1 MSGKLGAFINTG
13 IGITAAFVVAGV
25 VAFGLAQADHASA
38 TAPTSNAT
46 GPNSSAAGPTS
57 NGAPAPAKAQAPTT
71 TPATPSTP
79 SAAATG
85 TPTANPAAVSG
96 GKKVVFLTFDDGP
109 DPVWTPQVLQVL
121 AKYNAKAT
129 FFQLGSM
136 QAAHPA
142 LRDQVLAAGNTI
154 GNHSISHAQLTRTSA
169 TKRHHEIFD
178 GPKSKCFRPPYG
190 AANDR
195 VRADIKAAGMTPVL
209 WDIDTLDWQRP
220 GKQTI
225 VNSIVSQARS
235 GSVVLMHDA
244 GGDRS
249 QTVAALDQALATL
262 TAQGYTFPAM
272 DC

>member
-1 MSGKLGAFINTG
+1 M
-13 IGITAAFVVAGV
+13 AG
-25 VAFGLAQADHASA
+25 G
-38 TAPTSNAT
+38 N
-46 GPNSSAAGPTS
+46 
-57 NGAPAPAKAQAPTT
+57 
-71 TPATPSTP
+71 
-79 SAAATG
+79 
-85 TPTANPAAVSG
+85 
-96 GKKVVFLTFDDGP
+96 KVVWLTFDDGP
-109 DPVWTPQVLQVL
+109 DPVWTPQILQVL
-121 AKYNAKAT
+121 AKYDAHAT

-142 LRDQVLAAGNTI
+142 LHDQVLAAGNSI
-154 GNHSISHAQLTRTSA
+154 GNHSISHAQLTKLSA
-169 TKRHHEIFD
+169 AKRHHEIFD
-178 GPKSKCFRPPYG
+178 GPRSKCFRPPYG

-220 GKQTI
+220 GQNAIANTI
-225 VNSIVSQARS
+225 LSQARN

-244 GGDRS
+244 GGNRS